1 MTVQINQTNSV
12 NVAQLGGSEDANV
25 RQNGNQNTLV
35 IGGSGATTT
44 VNGQVVANNAAGT
57 AQPFSSSAST
67 TSTASTSTTNVSAA
81 SDRLASVTELLERL
95 KSNSSASD
103 YNGSVSISNTV
114 TGDSTASQSVASR
127 LDNLASSLP
136 TGSESTAGSRIRQMI
151 AEIRQRSDAARAG
164 SLDTAAT
171 SNTAAAST
179 NNTVAASTA
188 TTTVTDTAQATSSN
202 AGSAVDTQA
211 LIQQIIEMIIA
222 ILTSNSNNG

>member
-1 MTVQINQTNSV
+1 M
-12 NVAQLGGSEDANV
+12 
-25 RQNGNQNTLV
+25 
-35 IGGSGATTT
+35 
-44 VNGQVVANNAAGT
+44 
-57 AQPFSSSAST
+57 
-67 TSTASTSTTNVSAA
+67 
-81 SDRLASVTELLERL
+81 
-95 KSNSSASD
+95 
-103 YNGSVSISNTV
+103 
-114 TGDSTASQSVASR
+114 ASR